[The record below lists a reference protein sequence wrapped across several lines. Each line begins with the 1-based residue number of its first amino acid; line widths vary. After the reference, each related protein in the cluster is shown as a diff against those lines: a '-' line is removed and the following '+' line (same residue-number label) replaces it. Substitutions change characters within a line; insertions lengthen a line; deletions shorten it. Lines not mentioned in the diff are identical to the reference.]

1 LFFETTVQTNIPPQK
16 KHVKNTASLSTAD
29 VLCSRVQK
37 TPVLFPPFFVF
48 PVVFPMV
55 FPVTQLSECSQER
68 ERVVTKGF
76 MEREMRYAQEMRE
89 WPDRV
94 AGRTRF
100 LDGDTVKSARTS

>member
-1 LFFETTVQTNIPPQK
+1 
-16 KHVKNTASLSTAD
+16 
-29 VLCSRVQK
+29 
-37 TPVLFPPFFVF
+37 
-48 PVVFPMV
+48 MV
-55 FPVTQLSECSQER
+55 FPVTQLSECNQER

-100 LDGDTVKSARTS
+100 LDGDTVKSAPVENGGKHPIIYRVSTIHGDAGFLP